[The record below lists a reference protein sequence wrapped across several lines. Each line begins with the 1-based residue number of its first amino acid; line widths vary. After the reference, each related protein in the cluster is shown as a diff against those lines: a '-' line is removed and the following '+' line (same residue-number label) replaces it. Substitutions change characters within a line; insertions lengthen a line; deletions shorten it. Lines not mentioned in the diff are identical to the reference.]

1 MSKPQQPE
9 LARSG
14 RGATDPHAVKTELTA
29 PPQGAGERELGGPVP
44 ADNLPGHHPEH
55 DQDKPDGSA
64 FVEKMHRLAEE
75 ETADDDRT
83 DGVDD
88 AEVVNL
94 RDDDDEQQGA
104 GGLADKL
111 ATAAGTPFKV
121 AGDALQK
128 VRDRL

>member
-29 PPQGAGERELGGPVP
+29 PSQGGGERELGGPVP
-44 ADNLPGHHPEH
+44 SGNLPGHHPENE
-55 DQDKPDGSA
+55 QDKPDGTA

-75 ETADDDRT
+75 EAAI
-83 DGVDD
+83 DGGDD
-88 AEVVNL
+88 AEVRHL
-94 RDDDDEQQGA
+94 RDEETTGE
-104 GGLADKL
+104 GGLADRL

>member
-29 PPQGAGERELGGPVP
+29 PTQGAGDRELGGPVP
-44 ADNLPGHHPEH
+44 AGNLPGHHPDQE
-55 DQDKPDGSA
+55 QDKPDGAA

-75 ETADDDRT
+75 EADE
-83 DGVDD
+83 
-88 AEVVNL
+88 AEADVLDL
-94 RDDDDEQQGA
+94 REARQDERPSE
-104 GGLADKL
+104 LADRL
-111 ATAAGTPFKV
+111 ASAAGTPFKV

>member
-29 PPQGAGERELGGPVP
+29 PNQGGGERELGGPVP
-44 ADNLPGHHPEH
+44 TGNLPGHHPEH

-64 FVEKMHRLAEE
+64 FIEKMHRLAEE
-75 ETADDDRT
+75 EPASRLD
-83 DGVDD
+83 DD
-88 AEVVNL
+88 AEVVHL
-94 RDDDDEQQGA
+94 REEERPTAED
-104 GGLADKL
+104 GLADRL

>member
-14 RGATDPHAVKTELTA
+14 RGATDPHAIKTELTA
-29 PPQGAGERELGGPVP
+29 PTTQGGGERELGGPIP
-44 ADNLPGHHPEH
+44 ADNLPGHHPDEE
-55 DQDKPDGSA
+55 QDKPDGSA

-75 ETADDDRT
+75 ESAEAE
-83 DGVDD
+83 
-88 AEVVNL
+88 AEVAEP
-94 RDDDDEQQGA
+94 RAEYEE

-111 ATAAGTPFKV
+111 ASAAGTPFKV